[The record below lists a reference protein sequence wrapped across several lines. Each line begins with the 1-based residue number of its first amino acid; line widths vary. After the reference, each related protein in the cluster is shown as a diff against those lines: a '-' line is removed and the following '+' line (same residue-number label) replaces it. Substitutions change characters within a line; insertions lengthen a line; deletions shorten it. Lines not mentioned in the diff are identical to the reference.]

1 MRLRSLAPDELAV
14 HDVEAE
20 EVVEE
25 GVFADEGGGVGVGAV
40 GVEEGIHSNLN

>member
-1 MRLRSLAPDELAV
+1 MSLRFVTSNELAV

-25 GVFADEGGGVGVGAV
+25 GVLADEGGGVGVGAV